1 MKVLITG
8 AGALLGQGI
17 IRALRAT
24 TLDATIIAVDPS
36 PLAAGLY
43 WAHRAHLVPLA
54 ADPEFLPQFE
64 AILASE
70 SPDVVLV
77 GTDVELRLLAAHR
90 ARLEE
95 TYHTRLLISPE
106 QVVAIAE
113 DKWRT
118 YEFLRDRGLGCPVS
132 ALPGDVGQLM
142 EAVGFPLIVKPRVG
156 CRSVGVYKVNDEAEL
171 ERALALEPDPVIQEC
186 VATPFDEYTAGAL
199 VFEGRCEASIVMR
212 RLLRD
217 GNTYQGFVAPYPELN
232 AQVREIAEAL
242 GAFGPVNVQ
251 FRLDGE
257 RVKVFE
263 INARFSGTT
272 PLRACAGFNEVEIA
286 LRHLLYGEPVV
297 QPPVQSMTILR
308 HWAETIVTEDV
319 AQATQSLLSPSLA
332 GMRAALG
339 ILW

>member
-54 ADPEFLPQFE
+54 SDPTFLQAFE
-64 AILASE
+64 EILARE

-95 TYHTRLLISPE
+95 TYHTRLLISAE
-106 QVVAIAE
+106 QVVTIAE
-113 DKWRT
+113 DKWLT
-118 YEFLRDRGLGCPVS
+118 YQFLNERGLGCPRS
-132 ALPGDVGQLM
+132 ALPSEVDALIEEVGY
-142 EAVGFPLIVKPRVG
+142 PLIIKPRVG
-156 CRSVGVYKVNDEAEL
+156 CRSVGVRLVEERSAL
-171 ERALALEPDPVIQEC
+171 EQALAEQPDAIIQEC

-217 GNTYQGFVAPYPELN
+217 GNTYQAFVAPYPELN

-242 GAFGPVNVQ
+242 GAYGPVNVQ

-257 RVKVFE
+257 RIKVFE

-286 LRHLLYGEPVV
+286 LRQVLYNEPVV
-297 QPPVQSMTILR
+297 QPTVQPMTILR
-308 HWAETIVTEDV
+308 HWAETVVTDDV
-319 AQATQSLLSPSLA
+319 AQATHALATPSLA
-332 GMRAALG
+332 GLRAALG
-339 ILW
+339 MLW